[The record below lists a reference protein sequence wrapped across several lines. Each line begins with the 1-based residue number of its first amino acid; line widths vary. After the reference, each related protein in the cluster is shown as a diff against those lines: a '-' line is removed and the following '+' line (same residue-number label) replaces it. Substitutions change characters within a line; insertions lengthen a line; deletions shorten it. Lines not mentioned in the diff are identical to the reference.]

1 MVRRLA
7 HGKVH
12 GLGAQLLFED
22 GDAGNRAAL
31 ADQAHG
37 RAPLGLDGFDE
48 RAPCRVLQ
56 GPEPPGGAVE
66 DVYVD
71 CVGRAH
77 ALKVLVD
84 RAHELRLDGMHVLV
98 RHDPHAHGRL
108 DSPWD
113 DGRVRRAAVGDLVH
127 GQRWHAPQG
136 HQALDARGTRCLLRQ
151 LGEMRALVVCHGAH
165 VVVEVRQR
173 DTSVRIHE
181 RGEQFDHVH
190 HRLPLRAAID
200 TRVLIGAAQPT
211 DAHERTQHAPQ
222 PDGEAR
228 LMLAEPVRIAH
239 QHRIDRT

>member
-56 GPEPPGGAVE
+56 GPEPPVGAVE
-66 DVYVD
+66 DAYVD
-71 CVGRAH
+71 RVGRAH

-98 RHDPHAHGRL
+98 RHDPHAQ
-108 DSPWD
+108 DAST
-113 DGRVRRAAVGDLVH
+113 
-127 GQRWHAPQG
+127 
-136 HQALDARGTRCLLRQ
+136 ARGMTVECTVLL
-151 LGEMRALVVCHGAH
+151 LVTWCTVSDGM
-165 VVVEVRQR
+165 
-173 DTSVRIHE
+173 
-181 RGEQFDHVH
+181 H
-190 HRLPLRAAID
+190 HRAIRRS
-200 TRVLIGAAQPT
+200 TLVER
-211 DAHERTQHAPQ
+211 DASCASSARCARSSSVTARTSS
-222 PDGEAR
+222 
-228 LMLAEPVRIAH
+228 
-239 QHRIDRT
+239 